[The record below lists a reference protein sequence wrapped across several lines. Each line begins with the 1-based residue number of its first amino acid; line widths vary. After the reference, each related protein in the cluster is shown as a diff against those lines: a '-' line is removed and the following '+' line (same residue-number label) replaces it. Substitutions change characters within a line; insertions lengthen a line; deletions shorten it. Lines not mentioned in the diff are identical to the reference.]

1 MLSNTEKV
9 FSPYVNEIPNINE
22 LDPIYLDK
30 NGTWHFTRYEDV
42 KLLLADARFAR
53 KPVENHGYVNQRVES
68 TLLDK
73 LISKW
78 SLFNDPPEHTYLRE
92 MLTEIVNPRFV
103 KNTKIMIEA
112 AADSLIDTML
122 QQSSVD
128 FMTSF
133 AYALPSSMINKL
145 LGNTS
150 LNQRTLREWSMAI
163 ITAMDHGS
171 PEDFQKAAPAVMDIQ
186 QFFAGI
192 VATRDKE
199 PKNDWISEL
208 IKLRD
213 TYGLNNDDICSI
225 CVFILLAGHETLQ
238 STIGMSLITLKK
250 NPEQVQLLQAQ
261 PELIHSAVEEL
272 LRFVPPLTKVSR
284 WTRAEVK
291 IGEYTIPEN
300 QLVIGLIRSAN
311 FDPVRFENPE
321 QFDITRSNNRH
332 LTFGFGLHNCVGA
345 LLARIELQVAV
356 LKLLPHLDKF
366 TLDTNATWL
375 PNSSLQ
381 YLFKLMINIKH

>member
-1 MLSNTEKV
+1 MLSNIEEI
-9 FSPYVNEIPNINE
+9 FSPYINVIPNE

-30 NGTWHFTRYEDV
+30 NGTWHFSRYEDV
-42 KLLLADARFAR
+42 KLLLSDARFAR
-53 KPVENHGYVNQRVES
+53 KPIENHGYVNQRFEKK

-103 KNTKIMIEA
+103 KNARLMIESV
-112 AADSLIDTML
+112 ADSLLDTML

-128 FMTSF
+128 FMASF
-133 AYALPSSMINKL
+133 AYALPSFMINKL

-150 LNQRTLREWSMAI
+150 LNQNTLREWSMAI
-163 ITAMDHGS
+163 VTAMDHGS
-171 PEDFQKAAPAVMDIQ
+171 PEDFQKATPVIIEIQ
-186 QFFAGI
+186 HFFSDLILA
-192 VATRDKE
+192 REKE
-199 PKNDWISEL
+199 FKDDWISGL

-213 TYGLNNDDICSI
+213 VYGLNNDDICSI
-225 CVFILLAGHETLQ
+225 CIFLLLAGHETLQ
-238 STIGMSLITLKK
+238 STIGLTLITLKK

-291 IGEYTIPEN
+291 IGELTIPEN

-311 FDPVRFENPE
+311 FDPARFENPE

-366 TLDTNATWL
+366 TLDTNVTWL